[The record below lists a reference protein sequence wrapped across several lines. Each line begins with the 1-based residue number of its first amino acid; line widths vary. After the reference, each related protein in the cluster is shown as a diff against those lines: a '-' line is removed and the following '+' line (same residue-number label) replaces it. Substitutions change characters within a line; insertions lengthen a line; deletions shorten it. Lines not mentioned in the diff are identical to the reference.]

1 MKKIAILLDNPY
13 ISFHV
18 KKIVEAF
25 EKKQMEVILL
35 LHSPGVR
42 PFSLNNICYRFLAK
56 AESKLTALTNK
67 TLRPY
72 LEEFHVTQLSLKQ
85 LFLTPQSDPH
95 TVKIT
100 YPAKELEQLQELHL
114 DLILVLEPGLHIGGD
129 ILTQV
134 AKEGVLQLFYS
145 DRHVLESKAIAFWEI
160 FLRKDNIGFSIEKVL
175 PEYNL
180 PLFKGKIATFRQFTP
195 MKVRLL
201 REITPYVIQTVDTY
215 LQKEKPLPEHKP
227 LDIYA
232 SRILDIPT
240 IGTQLSYIAK
250 TSLLFAS
257 LIYKRIFQKRYSRFG
272 VAFLRQNWQGAN
284 LSEGVEIKTPKNH
297 FYADPFVWTKEGRTV
312 CFVEDFDYTQNIAWI
327 SAVEIFEDNSYK
339 ILGDVIK
346 EPFHMSFPYLF
357 EYENELYMIPE
368 TTQAKSIRLYKCTEF
383 PMKWEFQHEL
393 MKDVHT
399 ADTMV
404 FPHDGKWWMLTN
416 LSTPGNEDQAAQ
428 LFAFYN
434 DSPLSTSWTPH
445 KQNPVVFDSDCG
457 RNGGILFTENG
468 TPVRGRQKQAF
479 NIYGAALSIAKIER
493 LDENRYE
500 EELIANIKPD
510 FFEGLSATHHIHA
523 QGNVTVY
530 DFMRYEKLD

>member
-201 REITPYVIQTVDTY
+201 REMTPYVIQTVDTY

-227 LDIYA
+227 LDIYT

-272 VAFLRQNWQGAN
+272 VAFLRQNWQCAN